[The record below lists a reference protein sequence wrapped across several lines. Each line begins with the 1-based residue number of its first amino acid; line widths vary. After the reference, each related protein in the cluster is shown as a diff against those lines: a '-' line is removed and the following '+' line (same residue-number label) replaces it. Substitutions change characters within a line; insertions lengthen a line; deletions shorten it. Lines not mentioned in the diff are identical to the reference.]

1 MQIIKDKANHCENTV
16 MEITR
21 DIKSLDGTKK
31 NLSSCMSLL
40 KRIHLSVNSL
50 DYIKGLSNRKQYAS
64 VADILR
70 V

>member
-1 MQIIKDKANHCENTV
+1 MATQCETTV

-40 KRIHLSVNSL
+40 KRVHLSVNAL
-50 DYIKGLSNRKQYAS
+50 EHNKGLMNRKQYSS

-70 V
+70 VRIFCF